1 MSGQRLIKSE
11 VTEMSEEQL
20 NFILKTLMNDVEG
33 IQSVALVSREGLI
46 VNSILEEDVSPMHIA
61 AMSAI
66 ILSTCER
73 VLLEFRKGE
82 LDVCI
87 IQGTEGKFICMG
99 CGEDFILVCV
109 LEEDSRMDLVFTKMR
124 SNVKKVR
131 DLTEE

>member
-1 MSGQRLIKSE
+1 
-11 VTEMSEEQL
+11 
-20 NFILKTLMNDVEG
+20 MNEVEG

-73 VLLEFRKGE
+73 VLMELKKGE

-87 IQGTEGKFICMG
+87 IQGTDGKFIVME
-99 CGEDFILVCV
+99 CGEDFIIVCV
-109 LEEDSRMDLVFTKMR
+109 LEEDARMDIAFTKMR
-124 SNVKKVR
+124 ATVNKVL
-131 DLTEE
+131 DLTDEE

>member
-1 MSGQRLIKSE
+1 
-11 VTEMSEEQL
+11 MSEEQL
-20 NFILKTLMNDVEG
+20 NFVLKTLMTEVEG

-46 VNSILEEDVSPMHIA
+46 VNSILEEGVSPMHIA

-73 VLLEFRKGE
+73 VLLELMKGD

-87 IQGTEGKFICMG
+87 IQGSEGKFIVME

-109 LEEDSRMDLVFTKMR
+109 LEDDARMDIAFTRMR
-124 SNVKKVR
+124 GTANKII
-131 DLTEE
+131 DLTED

>member
-1 MSGQRLIKSE
+1 
-11 VTEMSEEQL
+11 MSEEHL
-20 NFILKTLMNDVEG
+20 NFILKTLMNEVDG

-73 VLLEFRKGE
+73 VLLEFKKGE

-87 IQGTEGKFICMG
+87 IQGTEGKFICME

-109 LEEDSRMDLVFTKMR
+109 LQEDARMDICFTKMR
-124 SNVKKVR
+124 STVVKIVE
-131 DLTEE
+131 LTEE

>member
-1 MSGQRLIKSE
+1 
-11 VTEMSEEQL
+11 MSEEQL
-20 NFILKTLMNDVEG
+20 NFVLKTLMNEVEG

-46 VNSILEEDVSPMHIA
+46 VNSILEEGVSPMHIA

-73 VLLEFRKGE
+73 VLLELMKGD

-87 IQGTEGKFICMG
+87 IQGSEGKFIVME

-109 LEEDSRMDLVFTKMR
+109 LEDDARMDIAFTRMR
-124 SNVKKVR
+124 GTANKII
-131 DLTEE
+131 DLTED